1 MQGQNLTIVIIA
13 GIVVVLLVLGWLA
26 LRKRRTDTLRE
37 HFGDEYDRTVET
49 RGGRSAAEA
58 ELLEREKR
66 VKSFDIRPLGP
77 AERAEYKDEWVAT
90 KALFVDS
97 PIEAVIRAD
106 RLLANVMKARG
117 YPMADFEAR
126 HAHLTV
132 DHGEVARHYLAG
144 HEIADRSTRGE
155 ASTEDLRQAMR
166 HYEALFEEL
175 VNEAGGPA
183 AADAPRSVSAPA
195 QARA

>member
-1 MQGQNLTIVIIA
+1 MQGQNLTIVIIVA
-13 GIVVVLLVLGWLA
+13 VVVLLLVLGWLA
-26 LRKRRTDTLRE
+26 MRKRRTDTLRE

-77 AERAEYKDEWVAT
+77 AEREEFREEWVST

-106 RLLANVMKARG
+106 RLLTTVMKTRG

-126 HAHLTV
+126 HANLTV

-144 HEIADRSTRGE
+144 HEIAERSTRGE

-166 HYEALFEEL
+166 HYETLFDEL
-175 VNEAGGPA
+175 VNETGAGANPDG
-183 AADAPRSVSAPA
+183 PRSVSAPA